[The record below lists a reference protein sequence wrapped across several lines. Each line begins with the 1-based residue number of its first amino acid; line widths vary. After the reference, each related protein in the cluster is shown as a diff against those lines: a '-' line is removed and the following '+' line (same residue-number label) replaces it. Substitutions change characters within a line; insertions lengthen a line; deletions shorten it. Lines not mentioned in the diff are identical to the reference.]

1 MVLSTPQN
9 FSSLISVSFLPLY
22 PASTTLHN
30 TNYFLFYKKKTV
42 LHGDTV
48 SLQYEPR
55 STHGRPPAPRGYHAS
70 LLADSRLFVFGGFN
84 GHDVFDDV
92 HILDL
97 AAAAYLPQVTSFSI
111 DAQ

>member
-1 MVLSTPQN
+1 MM
-9 FSSLISVSFLPLY
+9 I
-22 PASTTLHN
+22 
-30 TNYFLFYKKKTV
+30 
-42 LHGDTV
+42 TV

-55 STHGRPPAPRGYHAS
+55 STLGRPPAPRGYHAS

-92 HILDL
+92 HMLDL

>member
-1 MVLSTPQN
+1 MALSIPRN
-9 FSSLISVSFLPLY
+9 CYSLISVSFLSLRRLIWVITALPWSVHR
-22 PASTTLHN
+22 P
-30 TNYFLFYKKKTV
+30 
-42 LHGDTV
+42 TV

-55 STHGRPPAPRGYHAS
+55 TRLGRAPTPRGYHAS
-70 LLADSRLFVFGGFN
+70 LLADSRLFIFGGFN

>member
-1 MVLSTPQN
+1 MWGA
-9 FSSLISVSFLPLY
+9 LISSP
-22 PASTTLHN
+22 
-30 TNYFLFYKKKTV
+30 
-42 LHGDTV
+42 V

-55 STHGRPPAPRGYHAS
+55 PTLGKAPTPRGYHAS
-70 LLADSRLFVFGGFN
+70 LLADSRLFLFGGFN